1 MVVRMPEVWTPDDL
15 TFAVVRAARL
25 ESPGQV
31 AEDLLAAAAQPSRRL
46 DGVTALE
53 ARLRAADVLIE
64 AGRTGDA
71 IAIARQVIGDAGN
84 VDESLAAAAVLA
96 RAGAPGEAEDAAIRA
111 VRAQP
116 GGYPAVGGL
125 MALSLRLAGYG
136 YFDQALRIADETLA
150 VARGRSLPAARLSR
164 SAGLAERVIRLA
176 ELAREQI
183 LEFQQDAAE
192 AGAGLTGLRP
202 APAGPGGYGEPP
214 WPALAGH
221 CLLWWPRAEYLR
233 VVRQVPELRAIATVQ
248 ATLTAASMTE
258 PGQLTLTPAE
268 FGRFAQYLEN
278 TRADPRLAGVMT
290 AFTQQADPAYRH
302 PAPWPPRR
310 RSPCWCGSGDELPA
324 LLLGQIDDLLPCA
337 CGSRYVLTSPS

>member
-31 AEDLLAAAAQPSRRL
+31 AEDLLAAAAQPSGRL

-53 ARLRAADVLIE
+53 ARLRAAEVLIE

-84 VDESLAAAAVLA
+84 VDEPLAAAAVLA

-150 VARGRSLPAARLSR
+150 VALVRSRPAARLSR
-164 SAGLAERVIRLA
+164 RSCLADRGVRPA
-176 ELAREQI
+176 ELAR
-183 LEFQQDAAE
+183 
-192 AGAGLTGLRP
+192 
-202 APAGPGGYGEPP
+202 APIPD
-214 WPALAGH
+214 
-221 CLLWWPRAEYLR
+221 
-233 VVRQVPELRAIATVQ
+233 VPQ
-248 ATLTAASMTE
+248 
-258 PGQLTLTPAE
+258 
-268 FGRFAQYLEN
+268 
-278 TRADPRLAGVMT
+278 
-290 AFTQQADPAYRH
+290 
-302 PAPWPPRR
+302 
-310 RSPCWCGSGDELPA
+310 
-324 LLLGQIDDLLPCA
+324 
-337 CGSRYVLTSPS
+337 